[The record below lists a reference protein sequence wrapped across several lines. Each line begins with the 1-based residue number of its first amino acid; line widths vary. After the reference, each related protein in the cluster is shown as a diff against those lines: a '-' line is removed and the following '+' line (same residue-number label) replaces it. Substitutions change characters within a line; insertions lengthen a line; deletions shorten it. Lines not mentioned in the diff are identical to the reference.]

1 MKFKKESSELIWM
14 DRYQKDNETVDEQI
28 DRVTSAIANNER
40 EKESFKQVMNDK
52 LFFPAGRTMSNA
64 GMGKKL
70 TLNNCFCLNAVADIM
85 EGIFDYVK
93 KGALVHKAGGGT
105 GYSFSLIR
113 PNGTPTSN
121 DAIAS
126 GVVSFMNVFDSQTK
140 TVNSGSRRG

>member
-1 MKFKKESSELIWM
+1 MEFKKESSELLWK
-14 DRYQKDNETVDEQI
+14 DRYQKNNETLKEQI
-28 DRVTSAIANNER
+28 TRVANAISNNEK
-40 EKESFKQVMNDK
+40 EKQDFEKVMSER

-64 GMGKKL
+64 GLGKNL
-70 TLNNCFCLNAVADIM
+70 TLNNCFCLNAVPDSM
-85 EGIFDYVK
+85 EGIFEYVK

-140 TVNSGSRRG
+140 TVNSGSRRK

>member
-52 LFFPAGRTMSNA
+52 LFFPAGRTISNA

-70 TLNNCFCLNAVADIM
+70 TLNNCFCLNAVPDSM